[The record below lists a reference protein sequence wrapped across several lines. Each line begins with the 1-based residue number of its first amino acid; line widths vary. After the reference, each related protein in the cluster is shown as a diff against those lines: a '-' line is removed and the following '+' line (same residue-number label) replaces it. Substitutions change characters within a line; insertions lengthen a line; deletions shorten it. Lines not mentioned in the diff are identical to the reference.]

1 MVIELW
7 HLGKENT
14 KLVDAAL
21 DEYSKR
27 INRYISFKIFC
38 IDNSKIPKQLPKSQ
52 LLNKEAELVMQKLQ
66 ERDCLFLLDENGQQY
81 TSVAFAEKINTTL
94 NLSHQRIIFLIGGSY
109 GIAPILKAKAYQLM
123 ALSALT
129 FPHQLVRL
137 IFTEQLYRAFSIL
150 KNEKYHHE

>member
-1 MVIELW
+1 MVKPFT
-7 HLGKENT
+7 HLSVASN
-14 KLVDAAL
+14 
-21 DEYSKR
+21 Y
-27 INRYISFKIFC
+27 SFKYGVNHPEQLVARAAQLNMDSLALTD
-38 IDNSKIPKQLPKSQ
+38 IDNLAAAVRFAQSC
-52 LLNKEAELVMQKLQ
+52 EA
-66 ERDCLFLLDENGQQY
+66 
-81 TSVAFAEKINTTL
+81 
-94 NLSHQRIIFLIGGSY
+94 Y